1 MYLYHKQASC
11 ITNSE
16 VQQNSSKTC
25 ECNIS
30 KRRRNSTK
38 NTHYCDPVQV
48 THEKRAAD
56 SLDDLCTGR
65 SNTDGNR
72 MEVGHLQSSDGIAAH
87 TQDAVLAL
95 GGGDGWAMT

>member
-1 MYLYHKQASC
+1 MKF
-11 ITNSE
+11 
-16 VQQNSSKTC
+16 SKIAQKPVNVT
-25 ECNIS
+25 S
-30 KRRRNSTK
+30 KRGEGTPPRAHTTTTLYK
-38 NTHYCDPVQV
+38 E
-48 THEKRAAD
+48 THEERAAD

-95 GGGDGWAMT
+95 GGRDGWAMT